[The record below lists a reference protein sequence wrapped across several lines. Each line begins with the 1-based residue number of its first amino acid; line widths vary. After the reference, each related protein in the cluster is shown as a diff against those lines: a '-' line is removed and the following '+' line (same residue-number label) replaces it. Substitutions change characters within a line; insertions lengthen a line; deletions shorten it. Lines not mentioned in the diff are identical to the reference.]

1 MESRIAT
8 VLLIAILVA
17 PMSYALAPGVL
28 AIFLTATPET
38 QNVSAGGSA
47 KFQIS
52 IASGGEWVRGS
63 VKLELLQPPNGVSA
77 TFEPNPV
84 NLTDT
89 ANVTMTAV
97 VAQDVPTQHILLAVR
112 GEGAEETSQKV
123 TNSVV
128 AIDINVTGSKAA
140 PSQGGATTSFV
151 TTTATSTTTTTVTTT
166 LVSTTTTTV
175 SSGVSV
181 GTAYVIVGVTAILAL
196 VALVLESRVHGLRR
210 RK

>member
-1 MESRIAT
+1 MESRVAA

-47 KFQIS
+47 KFDIS
-52 IASGGEWVRGS
+52 IVSKGEWVRGS
-63 VKLELLQPPNGVSA
+63 VKLELLGPPKGVSA
-77 TFEPNPV
+77 TFEPNPI
-84 NLTDT
+84 NLTDK
-89 ANVTMTAV
+89 AEVMMTAV

-112 GEGAEETSQKV
+112 GEGTEETLQKV
-123 TNSVV
+123 TNSIV
-128 AIDINVTGSKAA
+128 AVDINVTGSKTA

-151 TTTATSTTTTTVTTT
+151 TTTTTSTTTTTVTTT
-166 LVSTTTTTV
+166 LVSTTTMTV

-181 GTAYVIVGVTAILAL
+181 GTAYVIIGVTAILAL

-210 RK
+210 RS